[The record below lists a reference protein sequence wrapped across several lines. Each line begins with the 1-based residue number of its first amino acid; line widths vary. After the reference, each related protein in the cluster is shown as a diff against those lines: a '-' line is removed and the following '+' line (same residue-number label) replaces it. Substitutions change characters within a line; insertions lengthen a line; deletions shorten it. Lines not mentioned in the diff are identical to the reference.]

1 MTNPNN
7 SIDSG
12 DIVIAVALWGGFETG
27 NWLPFIILTI
37 LIGFYNLEKSKRDK
51 DEA

>member
-1 MTNPNN
+1 MSNPNN

-27 NWLPFIILTI
+27 NWLPIIIFTV
-37 LIGFYNLEKSKRDK
+37 LIGFYTHEKRKQE
-51 DEA
+51 DED